1 LHDVLIMTWNCPD
14 CSEIKTEFEGFDIYA
29 FDDDAK
35 GLLGQKLIVIHTY
48 SNVAARYALQQAGL
62 GEDVFTPALV
72 CCDESVLTDV
82 DKIIEYLKE
91 NYK

>member
-1 LHDVLIMTWNCPD
+1 LHDVLYMTWNCPD
-14 CSEIKTEFEGFDIYA
+14 CSKIKTEFEDFGIYA
-29 FDDDAK
+29 FDDDAA
-35 GLLGQKLIVIHTY
+35 GCQDQNLIVIQTY